1 MTDDYSEQRCGLKDA
16 WSWFPPWIPIAC
28 SPAVAASSCSRAAY
42 GTKNTCEEKIWVD
55 NLAAGRVYIYI
66 HGLNTKQAQIVGS
79 TRVNS
84 VLRCRALTGRVHFM
98 WGGCHAS
105 VLRVCVCVL
114 NYASKKTSKS
124 SLQTR
129 HVRCLWTALNHES

>member
-1 MTDDYSEQRCGLKDA
+1 MGGQFGSGKG
-16 WSWFPPWIPIAC
+16 I
-28 SPAVAASSCSRAAY
+28 
-42 GTKNTCEEKIWVD
+42 
-55 NLAAGRVYIYI
+55 YIYI